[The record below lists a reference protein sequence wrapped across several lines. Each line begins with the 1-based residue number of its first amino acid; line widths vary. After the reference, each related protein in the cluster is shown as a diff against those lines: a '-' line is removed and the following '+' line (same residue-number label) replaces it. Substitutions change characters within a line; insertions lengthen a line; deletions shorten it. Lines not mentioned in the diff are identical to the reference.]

1 MSSMSS
7 MNTSLTLN
15 LGVWTLG
22 GIVAVIAVLAW
33 GQGLSW
39 QLGSLSAYQLF
50 PAFGLL
56 AFSLMWT
63 HYAVGF
69 IRERFTSLPPPAIE
83 RYFEITSLLV
93 LLAILA
99 HPGLLIWQLWRD
111 GFGLPPGSYLTH
123 YVAPAL
129 RGAAILGSIS
139 LCVFLLFEL
148 RRWCKNRRWW
158 KYILVANDI
167 AMLAIFYHGLRL
179 GGNLQI
185 GWLKWLWYFYG
196 ATLLGILAYKYYRAY
211 GIKKI

>member
-1 MSSMSS
+1 MSRVHPSQA
-7 MNTSLTLN
+7 LN
-15 LGVWTLG
+15 IGAWTLT
-22 GIVAVIAVLAW
+22 GIVAMVAMGAW

-50 PAFGLL
+50 PVFGLL

-63 HYAVGF
+63 HYVVDF
-69 IRERFTSLPPPAIE
+69 VREHLTSLPRPTIR

-99 HPGLLIWQLWRD
+99 HPGLLIWQLWQD
-111 GFGLPPGSYLTH
+111 GFDLPPGSYLTH

-139 LCVFLLFEL
+139 LCIFLLFEL
-148 RRWCKNRRWW
+148 RRWCNNRKWW
-158 KYILVANDI
+158 KYVLVANDI

-179 GGNLQI
+179 GGNLQV

-196 ATLLGILAYKYYRAY
+196 TTLLGILVYKYYRAY
-211 GIKKI
+211 GIKRV